1 MTTDGVAAVDLRVP
15 PDESSPDSHRVAFGV
30 SPFLRQNLILGLGFA
45 VLNGANWLYH
55 SLLSRMLGPEGYG
68 SLSALL
74 GLVLVLTLPANAVQ
88 MGLSAYV
95 AQMEARGQK
104 VSHRSLLLYSM
115 RWLPLVGVS
124 SSILMALSS
133 PFLGRMLQLP
143 SPVPVIVIGTT
154 LVSWSFLPV
163 ARGVLQG
170 IRSFRAL
177 GASLAAEGGVKLG
190 ASILLVSAGF
200 GLAGAVAGV
209 SIGAFAALVVTQ
221 FHLRDHLRS
230 GGREDRSRSDEVL
243 HRLSPF
249 AQALAC
255 YTILTQADVILAKI
269 LFSPTDAGVYAA
281 ASTAGKIILYLTAP
295 LALVM
300 VPQVARLNALGVETR
315 GVLRWAL
322 SCAILVGGASVVIF
336 FLYPEQIVH
345 FLFGRQFSAAAPLVG
360 PLGLSMLLYE
370 LALIG
375 SYFRLARR
383 QGSLLPLLGLTVVF
397 PLAMLL
403 SRHSVTQFTHAV
415 VVLAS
420 AAVVTVF
427 VPLVLAGL
435 SRRQPSRRRKP
446 ILGITPRAPS
456 LLPASSDGIHGLTC
470 SVGVMA
476 YNEER
481 NISQLLEFL
490 ACEAAACEQIKEI
503 VVVASGCTDGTISL
517 VEKAAQK
524 FPIIRLH
531 QEPARNGKGA
541 AINVFLKA
549 AQSPI
554 CVLVNADTLPVPG
567 AIATLVESF
576 GRPGVGMVG
585 GRPVPR
591 SAVAGQDGFWL
602 FAGRV
607 LWELHHSINLCE
619 VRPKLGEF
627 VAFRRDAIHDGTLEK
642 TPTDEALIEVHV
654 SRAGYSLAYV
664 PGAIVYLETPRS
676 IGDFVKRRRGI
687 YCGHLSIARQ
697 FGYVVPTMRTIRVAR
712 ALLSRRE
719 FLWPARHLVLTLGTV
734 CLEACARALGYLDFV
749 KGRDHSIWEVA
760 GTTKSSLDWAKAV
773 GTSDEG

>member
-1 MTTDGVAAVDLRVP
+1 
-15 PDESSPDSHRVAFGV
+15 
-30 SPFLRQNLILGLGFA
+30 
-45 VLNGANWLYH
+45 
-55 SLLSRMLGPEGYG
+55 
-68 SLSALL
+68 
-74 GLVLVLTLPANAVQ
+74 
-88 MGLSAYV
+88 
-95 AQMEARGQK
+95 
-104 VSHRSLLLYSM
+104 M

-124 SSILMALSS
+124 SFILIALSS
-133 PFLGRMLQLP
+133 THLGRMLQLP
-143 SPVPVIVIGTT
+143 SPVPVIVAATT

-163 ARGVLQG
+163 TRGILQG

-177 GASLAAEGGVKLG
+177 GASLAAEGLVKLG
-190 ASILLVSAGF
+190 AGILLVSAGF
-200 GLAGAVAGV
+200 GLTGAVAGV
-209 SIGAFAALVVTQ
+209 SIGAFAALVITQ
-221 FHLRDHLRS
+221 FHLRELRRDD
-230 GGREDRSRSDEVL
+230 RENRSRSDEVL
-243 HRLSPF
+243 HGLSPF

-269 LFSPTDAGVYAA
+269 LFSPIDAGVYAA

-295 LALVM
+295 LVLVM

-322 SCAILVGGASVVIF
+322 SCAVLVGSASVVIF
-336 FLYPEQIVH
+336 FLYPEQVIY

-360 PLGLSMLLYE
+360 PLGLSMLWYE

-375 SYFRLARR
+375 SYFRLARK

-403 SRHSVTQFTHAV
+403 SRHSITQFTHAV
-415 VVLAS
+415 VVLAF
-420 AAVVTVF
+420 AAMFTVF

-435 SRRQPSRRRKP
+435 SRRQPSGRRKP
-446 ILGITPRAPS
+446 ILGITPRAFSS
-456 LLPASSDGIHGLTC
+456 LPTSSNGIHGLTC
-470 SVGVMA
+470 SVGIMA

-490 ACEAAACEQIKEI
+490 ACEAAACEQIREI
-503 VVVASGCTDGTISL
+503 VVVASGCTDGTVSL
-517 VEKAAQK
+517 VDKAAQK

-531 QEPARNGKGA
+531 EESARNGKGA

-619 VRPKLGEF
+619 VSPKLGEF
-627 VAFRRDAIHDGTLEK
+627 VAFRRDAIQDGTLEK

-664 PGAIVYLETPRS
+664 PGALVYLETPRS
-676 IGDFVKRRRGI
+676 IGDFVKRRRSI

-697 FGYVVPTMRTIRVAR
+697 FGYIVPTMRTIRVAR
-712 ALLSRRE
+712 ALLHRRE

-749 KGRDHSIWEVA
+749 RGRDHSIWEVA